1 VEQKEKSQTIKSSYK
16 NQEQMDKKEDIGG
29 SRDNRPYRN
38 EKEELT
44 EVIKRRN
51 KRLVEFFKLVGL
63 YVRII
68 GDENSPAMIL
78 NDNCTLNAYVHNF
91 ELRFT
96 DNPVQGNVIYT
107 VKLSGTPN
115 FDKDRVISCVHD
127 YEKRPIYRVLM
138 KGSSPTLYLSGYNF
152 LDREAKLGRYPVFS
166 SYAPKVYFT
175 RDKADE
181 ICRELHQDGGYELES
196 C

>member
-1 VEQKEKSQTIKSSYK
+1 MGQEEIGNSDKSHGKV
-16 NQEQMDKKEDIGG
+16 KEDLG
-29 SRDNRPYRN
+29 
-38 EKEELT
+38 

-51 KRLVEFFKLVGL
+51 KRLEGFFKLVGL

-68 GDENSPAMIL
+68 GDENSPAMVL
-78 NDNCTLNAYVHNF
+78 NDNCILNAYVHNF

-115 FDKDRVISCVHD
+115 FDKDRVISCVYD

-175 RDKADE
+175 KEKADE
-181 ICRELHQDGGYELES
+181 ICRELNQDGGYELES